1 MKPTLRACAPT
12 SGYWTARQAAERLE
26 DRQLN
31 TRAKSTDA
39 DGYADIA
46 RAGLEPLK
54 TIGSRWPAIIG
65 ATLTLAMIAGLGRE
79 LLGHG
84 LAGLSRSVPHDPR
97 FYLCFGLLYMSPP
110 TGDYVIFRRL
120 WGIPLGGLVALIK
133 KRIANEVVFGY
144 SGDG

>member
-12 SGYWTARQAAERLE
+12 GGYWTARHAAERLE

-39 DGYADIA
+39 DSYADIA

-65 ATLTLAMIAGLGRE
+65 AVLTLAMIAGLGRE

-84 LAGLSRSVPHDPR
+84 LAGLTRSVVRSGVTYGGHHDARLIERRSRPNETD
-97 FYLCFGLLYMSPP
+97 FTCMHPAAPLLDR
-110 TGDYVIFRRL
+110 TATDDTACG
-120 WGIPLGGLVALIK
+120 
-133 KRIANEVVFGY
+133 
-144 SGDG
+144 